1 MCQFGY
7 VQQLRRTW
15 RTIPVCRSGA
25 GGGIVIG
32 VGRAG
37 SLHGDTVLLTL
48 GATLIS
54 IGVIAIA
61 SASIEYGDFHFG
73 NPWHHTQRHA
83 AYLMLAITLGA
94 LAYMAPAASVQRL
107 SPWLLF
113 LAVALLILVMIPGI
127 GREVNGAQ
135 RWLPLGVITLQ
146 PSEFAKLAVLLYAA
160 GYLVRQEDAVRHHW
174 SGLAKLIAIL
184 SVVAALLLL
193 EPDFGATVIIVGVVV
208 GMTFLAGAKL
218 VYVLAMLAAAAMAL
232 AFLVLSAPYR
242 MKRLT
247 AYQDPWADPFGSGF
261 QLVQSLIAFGQ
272 GEWWGVGLGNSVQKL
287 FYLPEA
293 HTDFV
298 FSIWSEET
306 GLIGATA
313 MIALFVMLIAR
324 VLNIGWRAAAQQRLF
339 EAYVCFG
346 AALMFA
352 GQAFVNMGASSGL
365 LPTKGLTLPFVS
377 YGGNSLIVNCM
388 LLGMVLRAAGSPESE
403 RPESVSAL
411 KRVKA

>member
-1 MCQFGY
+1 M
-7 VQQLRRTW
+7 
-15 RTIPVCRSGA
+15 
-25 GGGIVIG
+25 IG

-37 SLHGDTVLLTL
+37 SLHADTVLLTL
-48 GATLIS
+48 SATLIS

-113 LAVALLILVMIPGI
+113 LAIALLILVMIPGI

-135 RWLPLGVITLQ
+135 RWLPMGVITLQ

-160 GYLVRQEDAVRHHW
+160 GYLVRQEEAVRHHW

-208 GMTFLAGAKL
+208 GMTFLAGARL
-218 VYVLAMLAAAAMAL
+218 VYVLAMLVAAAMAL
-232 AFLVLSAPYR
+232 ALLVLSAPYR

-324 VLNIGWRAAAQQRLF
+324 VLNIGWRAAAQQRPF

-388 LLGMVLRAAGSPESE
+388 LLGMVLRTAGSLESE

>member
-1 MCQFGY
+1 M
-7 VQQLRRTW
+7 
-15 RTIPVCRSGA
+15 
-25 GGGIVIG
+25 IG

-73 NPWHHTQRHA
+73 NPWHHTQRHT

-160 GYLVRQEDAVRHHW
+160 GYLVRQEEAVRHHW

-388 LLGMVLRAAGSPESE
+388 LLGMVLRTAGSLESE

-411 KRVKA
+411 KRAKA

>member
-1 MCQFGY
+1 M
-7 VQQLRRTW
+7 
-15 RTIPVCRSGA
+15 
-25 GGGIVIG
+25 G

-48 GATLIS
+48 GAALIS

-94 LAYMAPAASVQRL
+94 LAYMTPAASVQRL

-160 GYLVRQEDAVRHHW
+160 GYLVRQEEAVRHHW

-324 VLNIGWRAAAQQRLF
+324 VLNIGWRVAAQHRLF

-388 LLGMVLRAAGSPESE
+388 LLGMVLRTAGSLESA
-403 RPESVSAL
+403 RPESPSAF

>member
-1 MCQFGY
+1 M
-7 VQQLRRTW
+7 
-15 RTIPVCRSGA
+15 
-25 GGGIVIG
+25 IG

-48 GATLIS
+48 GAALIS

-160 GYLVRQEDAVRHHW
+160 GYLVRQEEAVRHHW

-324 VLNIGWRAAAQQRLF
+324 VLNIGWRAAAQHRLF

-388 LLGMVLRAAGSPESE
+388 LLGMVLRTAGSLESA
-403 RPESVSAL
+403 RPESPSAF

>member
-1 MCQFGY
+1 M
-7 VQQLRRTW
+7 
-15 RTIPVCRSGA
+15 
-25 GGGIVIG
+25 G

-48 GATLIS
+48 GAALIS

-94 LAYMAPAASVQRL
+94 LAYMTPAASVQRL
-107 SPWLLF
+107 SPRLLF

-160 GYLVRQEDAVRHHW
+160 GYLVRQEEAVRHHW

-324 VLNIGWRAAAQQRLF
+324 VLNIGWRVAAQHRLF
-339 EAYVCFG
+339 EAHVCFG

-352 GQAFVNMGASSGL
+352 GQTFVNMGASSGL

-388 LLGMVLRAAGSPESE
+388 LLGMVLRTAGSLESA
-403 RPESVSAL
+403 RPESPSAF

>member
-1 MCQFGY
+1 M
-7 VQQLRRTW
+7 
-15 RTIPVCRSGA
+15 
-25 GGGIVIG
+25 G

-48 GATLIS
+48 GAALIS

-160 GYLVRQEDAVRHHW
+160 GYLVRQEEAVRHHW

-324 VLNIGWRAAAQQRLF
+324 VLNIGWRAAAQHRLF

-388 LLGMVLRAAGSPESE
+388 LLGMVLRTAGSLESA
-403 RPESVSAL
+403 RPESPSAF

>member
-1 MCQFGY
+1 M
-7 VQQLRRTW
+7 
-15 RTIPVCRSGA
+15 
-25 GGGIVIG
+25 IG

-37 SLHGDTVLLTL
+37 SLQGDTVLLTL

-160 GYLVRQEDAVRHHW
+160 GYLVRQEEAVRHHW

-232 AFLVLSAPYR
+232 AVLVLSAPYR

-324 VLNIGWRAAAQQRLF
+324 VLNIGWRAAAQHRLF

-388 LLGMVLRAAGSPESE
+388 LLGMVLRTAGSLESA
-403 RPESVSAL
+403 RPESPSAF
-411 KRVKA
+411 KRIKA

>member
-1 MCQFGY
+1 M
-7 VQQLRRTW
+7 
-15 RTIPVCRSGA
+15 
-25 GGGIVIG
+25 IG

-160 GYLVRQEDAVRHHW
+160 GYLVRQEEAVRHHW

-184 SVVAALLLL
+184 AVVAALLLL

-218 VYVLAMLAAAAMAL
+218 IYVLAMLAAAAMAL

-324 VLNIGWRAAAQQRLF
+324 VLNIGWRAAAQHRLF

-388 LLGMVLRAAGSPESE
+388 LLGMVLRTAGSLESE

>member
-1 MCQFGY
+1 M
-7 VQQLRRTW
+7 
-15 RTIPVCRSGA
+15 
-25 GGGIVIG
+25 G

-48 GATLIS
+48 GAALIS

-94 LAYMAPAASVQRL
+94 LAYMTPAASVQRL

-160 GYLVRQEDAVRHHW
+160 GYLVRQEEAVRHHW

-232 AFLVLSAPYR
+232 AVLVLSAPYR

-324 VLNIGWRAAAQQRLF
+324 VLNIGWRVAAQHRLF

-388 LLGMVLRAAGSPESE
+388 LLGMVLRTAGSLESA
-403 RPESVSAL
+403 RPESPSAF
-411 KRVKA
+411 KRIKA

>member
-1 MCQFGY
+1 M
-7 VQQLRRTW
+7 
-15 RTIPVCRSGA
+15 
-25 GGGIVIG
+25 IG

-54 IGVIAIA
+54 IGIIAIA

-94 LAYMAPAASVQRL
+94 LAYMAPATSVQRL

-160 GYLVRQEDAVRHHW
+160 GYLVRQEEAVRHHW

-218 VYVLAMLAAAAMAL
+218 IYVLAMLAAAAMAL

-324 VLNIGWRAAAQQRLF
+324 VLNIGWRAAAQHRLF

-388 LLGMVLRAAGSPESE
+388 LLGMVLRTAGSLESE

>member
-1 MCQFGY
+1 M
-7 VQQLRRTW
+7 
-15 RTIPVCRSGA
+15 
-25 GGGIVIG
+25 G

-48 GATLIS
+48 GAALIS

-94 LAYMAPAASVQRL
+94 LAYMTPAASVQRL

-160 GYLVRQEDAVRHHW
+160 GYLVRQEEAVRHHW

-324 VLNIGWRAAAQQRLF
+324 VLNIGWRVAAQHRLF

-388 LLGMVLRAAGSPESE
+388 LLGMVLRTAGSLESA
-403 RPESVSAL
+403 RPESPSAF
-411 KRVKA
+411 KRVNT

>member
-1 MCQFGY
+1 M
-7 VQQLRRTW
+7 
-15 RTIPVCRSGA
+15 
-25 GGGIVIG
+25 IG

-160 GYLVRQEDAVRHHW
+160 GYLVRQEEAVRHHW

-324 VLNIGWRAAAQQRLF
+324 VLTIGWRAAAQHRLF

-388 LLGMVLRAAGSPESE
+388 LLGMVLRTAGSLESE

>member
-1 MCQFGY
+1 M
-7 VQQLRRTW
+7 
-15 RTIPVCRSGA
+15 
-25 GGGIVIG
+25 IG

-54 IGVIAIA
+54 IGIIAIA

-94 LAYMAPAASVQRL
+94 LAYMVPAAFVQRL

-160 GYLVRQEDAVRHHW
+160 GYLVRQEEAVRHHW
-174 SGLAKLIAIL
+174 SGLAKLIGIL

-218 VYVLAMLAAAAMAL
+218 IYVLAMLAAAAMAL

-324 VLNIGWRAAAQQRLF
+324 VLNIGWRAAAQHRLF

-388 LLGMVLRAAGSPESE
+388 LLGMVLRTADSLESA
-403 RPESVSAL
+403 RPESPSAF

>member
-1 MCQFGY
+1 M
-7 VQQLRRTW
+7 
-15 RTIPVCRSGA
+15 
-25 GGGIVIG
+25 IG

-54 IGVIAIA
+54 IGIIAIA

-160 GYLVRQEDAVRHHW
+160 GYLVRQEEAVRHHW

-193 EPDFGATVIIVGVVV
+193 EPDFGATVIIVVVVV

-218 VYVLAMLAAAAMAL
+218 IYVLAMLAAAAMAL

-324 VLNIGWRAAAQQRLF
+324 VLNIGWRAAAQHRLF

-388 LLGMVLRAAGSPESE
+388 LLGMVLRTAGSLESA
-403 RPESVSAL
+403 RPESPVHS
-411 KRVKA
+411 RG

>member
-1 MCQFGY
+1 M
-7 VQQLRRTW
+7 
-15 RTIPVCRSGA
+15 
-25 GGGIVIG
+25 IG

-54 IGVIAIA
+54 VGVIAIA

-160 GYLVRQEDAVRHHW
+160 GYLVRQEEAVRHHW

-218 VYVLAMLAAAAMAL
+218 IYVLAMLAAAAMAL

-324 VLNIGWRAAAQQRLF
+324 VLNIGWRAAAQHRLF

-388 LLGMVLRAAGSPESE
+388 LLGMVLRTAGSLESE

-411 KRVKA
+411 KRIKA

>member
-1 MCQFGY
+1 M
-7 VQQLRRTW
+7 
-15 RTIPVCRSGA
+15 
-25 GGGIVIG
+25 G

-94 LAYMAPAASVQRL
+94 LAYMTPAASVQRL

-160 GYLVRQEDAVRHHW
+160 GYLVRQEEAVRHHW

-324 VLNIGWRAAAQQRLF
+324 VLNIGWRVAAQHRLF

-388 LLGMVLRAAGSPESE
+388 LLGMVLRTAGSLESA
-403 RPESVSAL
+403 RPESPSAF
-411 KRVKA
+411 KRIKA

>member
-1 MCQFGY
+1 M
-7 VQQLRRTW
+7 
-15 RTIPVCRSGA
+15 
-25 GGGIVIG
+25 IG

-313 MIALFVMLIAR
+313 LIALFAMLIAR

>member
-1 MCQFGY
+1 M
-7 VQQLRRTW
+7 
-15 RTIPVCRSGA
+15 
-25 GGGIVIG
+25 IG

-48 GATLIS
+48 GAILIS

-160 GYLVRQEDAVRHHW
+160 GYLVRQEEAVRHHW

-218 VYVLAMLAAAAMAL
+218 VYVLAILAAAAMAL

-324 VLNIGWRAAAQQRLF
+324 VLTIGWRAAAQHRLF

-388 LLGMVLRAAGSPESE
+388 LLGMVLRTAGSLESA
-403 RPESVSAL
+403 RPESPSAF
-411 KRVKA
+411 KRIKA

>member
-1 MCQFGY
+1 M
-7 VQQLRRTW
+7 
-15 RTIPVCRSGA
+15 IS
-25 GGGIVIG
+25 

-160 GYLVRQEDAVRHHW
+160 GYLVRQEEAVRHHW

-324 VLNIGWRAAAQQRLF
+324 VLNIGWRAAAQHRLF

-388 LLGMVLRAAGSPESE
+388 LLGMVLRTAGSLESA
-403 RPESVSAL
+403 RPESPSAF
-411 KRVKA
+411 KRIKA

>member
-1 MCQFGY
+1 M
-7 VQQLRRTW
+7 
-15 RTIPVCRSGA
+15 
-25 GGGIVIG
+25 IG

-48 GATLIS
+48 GAALIS

-94 LAYMAPAASVQRL
+94 LAYMTPAASVQRL

-160 GYLVRQEDAVRHHW
+160 GYLVRQEEAVRHHW

-324 VLNIGWRAAAQQRLF
+324 VLNIGWRVAAQHRLF

-388 LLGMVLRAAGSPESE
+388 LLGMVLRTAGSLESA
-403 RPESVSAL
+403 RPESPSAF